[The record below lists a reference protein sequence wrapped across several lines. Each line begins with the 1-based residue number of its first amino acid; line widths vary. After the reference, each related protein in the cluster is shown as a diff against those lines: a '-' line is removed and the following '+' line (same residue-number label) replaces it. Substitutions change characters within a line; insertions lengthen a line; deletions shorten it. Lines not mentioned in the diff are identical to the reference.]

1 MTDLNHVVVI
11 GRLTKGLDDSNFG
24 YLQSGTARA
33 NISLAV
39 NRSRKDGDQ
48 WVDDVSYFTVT
59 IFGKMAENCLEK
71 CEIGRG
77 LRVVGRLKQNR
88 WKNNDGKSHSK
99 ISIIAEHIEFKKM
112 LTHTENEKDAKETIA
127 EPNTREEKE
136 MQAAN
141 IAACTQEI
149 SLEEKVEVPVE
160 AVVF

>member
-1 MTDLNHVVVI
+1 MNQLNSLIIEGNITRKPEEKV
-11 GRLTKGLDDSNFG
+11 TANG
-24 YLQSGTARA
+24 YKVC
-33 NISLAV
+33 IIPIAV
-39 NRSRKDGDQ
+39 NRFYKNIKGDG
-48 WVDDVSYFTVT
+48 VSEVSYFDIEV
-59 IFGKMAENCLEK
+59 FGKMAENCLEK

-77 LRVVGRLKQNR
+77 SRVVGRLKQNR

-112 LTHTENEKDAKETIA
+112 LTHTENEKDAKETVT
-127 EPNTREEKE
+127 EPNTCEEKE